1 MERSGAPTFEHTE
14 ASVSAFD
21 AAPVAL
27 AVVGAD
33 LRVQTANRAFA
44 EWVGRERAQCLRLS
58 LAALLPLPAGN
69 LVEAALRRAL
79 AGSDATASFRDAARP
94 ASLVR
99 LRCRPWPGSGG
110 ESAVVVA
117 VERFEVD
124 DDVVPGLG
132 RDIRTLIDKLP
143 VFIAYYGTDWRF
155 HYVNAHYEL
164 WYRRQR
170 AWFIGRSIVE
180 VLGRRVFA
188 MIEPYVERAFA
199 GEEVWFSFDHLT
211 PNGAELRSFH
221 GYLVPDRQT
230 PDSVA
235 GVFAM
240 FEDVTEQRS
249 AERAATQA
257 QWEMQ
262 VVADRLPALVA
273 YVDNDLRYRYVNR
286 QFEQWYQKPAAWFIG
301 RTVEE
306 VVGDVFEITGR
317 LLKRAAQGEALE
329 FEYPRRN
336 PLLNPPDRHIRV
348 QLVPDLTAG
357 EPCGFIAL
365 MEDVTERLEAQ
376 NALRDSEER
385 LRQITETI
393 DDMFW
398 LIEIGNP
405 RSMYVSPGFSTIYAR
420 GMDAAGG
427 MPTAWLEWVH
437 PEDRE
442 RMRRHFARLAHG
454 WGYTEEY
461 RILRPDGSERWV
473 LEKTHRVA
481 AARPGG
487 ILIAGLTTDITERRR
502 IAELKRMKEEAESA
516 NQTKSEFL
524 SKMSHELRTPL
535 NAVLGFAQLMLF
547 DSEHDLDPAQRE
559 SVNEIIVAG
568 RHLLA
573 IVDEMLDLT
582 RIEMGKLRL
591 AIESITLCEVVAEC
605 VSMVQGQAEARA
617 VVIAQRDCAAG
628 GGQLIL
634 ADRTRVRQIL
644 LNLLSNAIKYNVT
657 GGRVAIRTEAVGD
670 HAIRISVEDTGP
682 GLTPNQLEQL
692 FVPFQRLD
700 AERITAEGL
709 GLGLALSKQ
718 LAEAMG
724 GAIGAASVPGQ
735 GCTFW
740 LELPLA

>member
-1 MERSGAPTFEHTE
+1 MERTGAQMLEHPE
-14 ASVSAFD
+14 QNGSAFD

-27 AVVGAD
+27 AVVGMELAV
-33 LRVQTANRAFA
+33 RSANRAFA
-44 EWVGRERAQCLRLS
+44 EWAAREPSQCVGRPLTAFLPQP
-58 LAALLPLPAGN
+58 AATEI
-69 LVEAALRRAL
+69 EAALRRAL
-79 AGSDATASFRDAARP
+79 AGSDALVSFRDTARP
-94 ASLVR
+94 AVSLR
-99 LRCRPWPGSGG
+99 LRCRTWPGAGS
-110 ESAVVVA
+110 EPAVIVSVDSI
-117 VERFEVD
+117 D
-124 DDVVPGLG
+124 DDVMPGIG
-132 RDIRTLIDKLP
+132 RDIRTLVDKLP

-155 HYVNAHYEL
+155 HYVNAHYEP
-164 WYRRQR
+164 WYRRPR
-170 AWFIGRSIVE
+170 EWFIGRSIVE

-188 MIEPYVERAFA
+188 LVEPYVARAFA
-199 GEEVWFSFDHLT
+199 GEEVWFSFERRT
-211 PNGAELRSFH
+211 PDGTDLRSFH
-221 GYLVPDRQT
+221 GHLVPDRQAT
-230 PDSVA
+230 DTVV

-262 VVADRLPALVA
+262 VVADRLPALVT

-286 QFEQWYQKPAAWFIG
+286 RFEEWYQKPAAWFIG
-301 RTVEE
+301 RSVAE
-306 VVGDVFEITGR
+306 VVGDAFEITGP
-317 LLKRAAQGEALE
+317 LLRRAAQGEALE
-329 FEYPRRN
+329 FDYPRHN
-336 PLLNPPDRHIRV
+336 PLLNPPDRFLRV

-365 MEDVTERLEAQ
+365 MEDVTERLDAQ

-405 RSMYVSPGFSTIYAR
+405 RSMYVSPGFATIYAR

-427 MPTAWLEWVH
+427 TPAAWLEWVH
-437 PEDRE
+437 PEDRQ
-442 RMRRHFARLAHG
+442 RMGRHFARLADG
-454 WGYTEEY
+454 VGYTEEY

-473 LEKTHRVA
+473 LEKAHRVA
-481 AARPGG
+481 TARPGV

-502 IAELKRMKEEAESA
+502 VAELKRLKEEAESA
-516 NQTKSEFL
+516 NRTKSEFL

-547 DSEHDLDPAQRE
+547 DNERGLDPTQRE

-591 AIESITLCEVVAEC
+591 VLEPIALREVVAEC
-605 VSMVQGQAEARA
+605 MSMVQAQAEVRA
-617 VVIAQRDCAAG
+617 IVIALRDCAADADRR
-628 GGQLIL
+628 IL

-644 LNLLSNAIKYNVT
+644 LNLLSNAIKYNVD
-657 GGRVAIRTEAVGD
+657 GGRVAIGLAAVGD
-670 HAIRISVEDTGP
+670 DVLRISVEDTGP
-682 GLTPNQLEQL
+682 GLAPAQIEQL

-700 AERITAEGL
+700 AERITTEGL

>member
-1 MERSGAPTFEHTE
+1 MERIGAYARDDNTE
-14 ASVSAFD
+14 SDPAFD

-27 AVVGAD
+27 AVVGMD
-33 LRVQTANRAFA
+33 LCVRAANRAFA
-44 EWVGRERAQCLRLS
+44 EWAARGPAQCLRLP
-58 LAALLPLPAGN
+58 LAAFFPLSAGMQ
-69 LVEAALRRAL
+69 VEAALRRAL
-79 AGSDATASFRDAARP
+79 AGSDTTASCRDTARP
-94 ASLVR
+94 ATCLR
-99 LRCRPWPGSGG
+99 LRCRPWPDGG
-110 ESAVVVA
+110 AEPAVVVA
-117 VERFEVD
+117 VECVERD
-124 DDVVPGLG
+124 DDIVPGFG
-132 RDIRTLIDKLP
+132 RDIRTLVDKLP

-155 HYVNAHYEL
+155 HYVNAHYEP
-164 WYRRQR
+164 WYRRPR
-170 AWFIGRSIVE
+170 EWFLGRSIVE

-188 MIEPYVERAFA
+188 LIEPYVERAFA
-199 GEEVWFSFDHLT
+199 GEEVWFSFDRRT
-211 PNGAELRSFH
+211 PDGAELRSFH
-221 GYLVPDRQT
+221 GHLVPDRQT
-230 PDSVA
+230 NEGVA
-235 GVFAM
+235 GIFAM

-286 QFEQWYQKPAAWFIG
+286 RFEEWYQKPAAWFIG
-301 RTVEE
+301 RSVEE
-306 VVGDVFEITGR
+306 VVGDAFDVTGP
-317 LLKRAAQGEALE
+317 LLRRAAQGEALD
-329 FEYPRRN
+329 FDYPRRN
-336 PLLNPPDRHIRV
+336 PLLNPSERHIRV

-376 NALRDSEER
+376 TALRDSEER

-405 RSMYVSPGFSTIYAR
+405 RSMYVSPGFATIYAR

-427 MPTAWLEWVH
+427 TPAAWLEWVH
-437 PEDRE
+437 AEDRE
-442 RMRRHFARLAHG
+442 RMARQFARLADG
-454 WGYTEEY
+454 VSYAEEY
-461 RILRPDGSERWV
+461 RILRPDGTERWV
-473 LEKTHRVA
+473 LEKAHRVA
-481 AARPGG
+481 TARPGVM
-487 ILIAGLTTDITERRR
+487 LIAGLTTDITERRR
-502 IAELKRMKEEAESA
+502 VAELKRLKEEAESA
-516 NQTKSEFL
+516 NRTKSEFL

-547 DSEHDLDPAQRE
+547 DSERALDPTQRE

-591 AIESITLCEVVAEC
+591 AFEPIALREVVAEC
-605 VSMVQGQAEARA
+605 VSMVHVAAEARGIE
-617 VVIAQRDCAAG
+617 IAQRDCAAAAEP
-628 GGQLIL
+628 LVL
-634 ADRTRVRQIL
+634 ADRTRLRQIL
-644 LNLLSNAIKYNVT
+644 LNLLSNAIKYNVE
-657 GGRVAIRTEAVGD
+657 GGRVAIKIETVAEHG
-670 HAIRISVEDTGP
+670 IRISVEDTGP
-682 GLTPNQLEQL
+682 GLSSTQVEQL

-700 AERITAEGL
+700 AERITTEGL

-740 LELPLA
+740 IELPLA